1 MIPKETV
8 DKIFEAA
15 IIEEV
20 IGDFVQL
27 KRSGTSFKA
36 RSPFSD
42 EKTPSFY
49 VVPHKGIYKCFSSG
63 KGGNV
68 VNFLMEHDKLSYPEA
83 LRWLAGRYN
92 IEIVEEEQTEGQ
104 KEASTER
111 ESLALIA
118 TFAQEYFSDQMLNTE
133 DGKAIG
139 LSYFIERG
147 FREETIKKF
156 KLGFCLDKWDD
167 FTKAALAK
175 GYELKFLLQSGLSKD
190 REGSPYDFFRGRVMF
205 PISNVAG
212 KVIAFGGRT
221 LRTDKKAA
229 KYFNSPESPLYSKS
243 KVLYGI
249 DLAKQAIV
257 KKDACYIVEGY
268 TDVVSLHQSGVE
280 NVVASAGTSLT
291 EDQIKLIKRYTK
303 NVVILFDGD
312 AAGIK
317 ASFRG
322 IDMLLSQGMNV
333 RVVGFP
339 DGEDPDSFA
348 KKTPS
353 GELVDFLKKE
363 AVDFIVFKTNL
374 LSDEAAGDPV
384 KRGGMVRDIVASIAL
399 IPDVIQRS
407 IYIQECSRLLTIDEG
422 LLIQEMN
429 KVVKQELRK
438 SGHVDRIPDP
448 VIIPPQ
454 QPERKDRIQIEHQE
468 RDLLR
473 LLLTYGAHI
482 VHVPMESEEGK
493 EGEEVE
499 EEITVSEYL
508 IHEVEADNLAFSK
521 PAYTQVIAE
530 YASHLD
536 KDEFPNEKHFA
547 THHDQD
553 VSSLCAHLITEQY
566 ALSDNWELKHQIYP
580 EKEDEKLL
588 KAVQDCIGRLRLRNI
603 QLMMR
608 EVNEQLKDPELRE
621 EDMARLMSRKIQLD
635 KAKIQLSIY
644 FGTAI
649 LDV

>member
-83 LRWLAGRYN
+83 LRWLAARYN

-111 ESLALIA
+111 ESLALVA

-133 DGKAIG
+133 EGRAIG
-139 LSYFIERG
+139 LSYFQERG

-156 KLGFCLDKWDD
+156 KLGFCPDKWDE

-190 REGSPYDFFRGRVMF
+190 RDGSPYDFFRGRVMF

-229 KYFNSPESPLYSKS
+229 KYFNSPESPLYYKS

-257 KKDACYIVEGY
+257 KQDACYIVEGY

-291 EDQIKLIKRYTK
+291 EDQIRLIKRYTK

-353 GELVDFLKKE
+353 SELIAFLKKE

-384 KRGGMVRDIVASIAL
+384 KRGSMVRDIVASIAL

-407 IYIQECSRLLTIDEG
+407 IYVQECSRLLTIDET

-448 VIIPPQ
+448 VIIPAQ
-454 QPERKDRIQIEHQE
+454 QPQRKDRIQIEHQE
-468 RDLLR
+468 RDLIR
-473 LLLTYGAHI
+473 LLLTYGDHI
-482 VHVPMESEEGK
+482 VHVPMESEDGQ
-493 EGEEVE
+493 EVE

-508 IHEVEADNLAFSK
+508 IYEVEADSLAFSK
-521 PAYTQVIAE
+521 PTYTQVILD

-536 KDEFPNEKHFA
+536 NAKFPSEKYFA

-588 KAVQDCIGRLRLRNI
+588 KAVRDCIGRLRLRNI

-608 EVNEQLKDPELRE
+608 EVNEQLKDAELKD
-621 EDMARLMSRKIQLD
+621 EDMARLMARKIKLD
-635 KAKIQLSIY
+635 KAKIQLSTY

>member
-1 MIPKETV
+1 VIPKETV

-83 LRWLAGRYN
+83 LRWLAARYN

-111 ESLALIA
+111 ESLALVA

-133 DGKAIG
+133 EGRAIG
-139 LSYFIERG
+139 LSYFQERG

-156 KLGFCLDKWDD
+156 KLGFCPDNWDE

-190 REGSPYDFFRGRVMF
+190 RDGSPYDFFRGRVMF

-229 KYFNSPESPLYSKS
+229 KYFNSPESPLYYKS

-257 KKDACYIVEGY
+257 KQDACYIVEGY

-291 EDQIKLIKRYTK
+291 EDQIRLIKRYTK

-353 GELVDFLKKE
+353 SELIAFLKKE

-384 KRGGMVRDIVASIAL
+384 KRGSMVRDIVASIAL

-407 IYIQECSRLLTIDEG
+407 IYIQECSRLLTIDET

-448 VIIPPQ
+448 VIMPAQ
-454 QPERKDRIQIEHQE
+454 QPQRKDRIEIEHQE
-468 RDLLR
+468 RDLIR
-473 LLLTYGAHI
+473 LLLTYGDHI
-482 VHVPMESEEGK
+482 VHVPMESEDGQ
-493 EGEEVE
+493 EVE

-508 IHEVEADNLAFSK
+508 IYEVEADSLAFSK
-521 PAYTQVIAE
+521 PTYTQVILD
-530 YASHLD
+530 YANHLD
-536 KDEFPNEKHFA
+536 NEKFPSEKYFA

-588 KAVQDCIGRLRLRNI
+588 KAVRDCIGRLRLRNI

-608 EVNEQLKDPELRE
+608 EVNEQLKDAELKD
-621 EDMARLMSRKIQLD
+621 EDMARLMARKIKLD
-635 KAKIQLSIY
+635 KAKIQLSTY